1 MSITQNRDLWL
12 AERRKTIGSSDAYL
26 IMGVAPFGK
35 PDDLERRLWLSK
47 MGMDADED
55 NDRLALGR
63 HLEHGIAMASLEKIG
78 GNIIEFQPFGIHLQE
93 QWASATPDY
102 IIQIGDRRAILEFK
116 NTSKE
121 PWEIVPEAYTIQTH
135 WQGWVH
141 GIDMAF
147 IGALHGERGIRVY
160 EVPLRLESK
169 WFGNVVETCRGW
181 FDRHVTR
188 GEEPETVRQF
198 AAAET
203 IKSIRAES
211 GKVAFL
217 DELEFDVME
226 LIEAQAKAKVLER
239 DISALKDK
247 IRAAMGDAEV
257 GTVNGAVAVTYKNS
271 GKSRTLLVKEK
282 AFSHA

>member
-1 MSITQNRDLWL
+1 MND
-12 AERRKTIGSSDAYL
+12 ERRKLWLNERRATIGSSDAYV

-35 PDDLERRLWLSK
+35 PDELERKLWISK

-55 NDRLALGR
+55 TPAKALGR
-63 HLEHGIAMASLEKIG
+63 HLEHGIAMACLEQIG
-78 GNIIEFQPFGIHLQE
+78 GNIIEFQPFAVHLAE
-93 QWASATPDY
+93 GWASATPDY
-102 IIQIGDRRAILEFK
+102 IIQIGDRRAILEIK

-141 GIDMAF
+141 NIDMAF

-169 WFGNVVETCRGW
+169 WFENVKTTCKGW
-181 FDRHVTR
+181 FDRHMVE
-188 GEEPETVRQF
+188 GIEPEAVRQF

-203 IKSIRAES
+203 VKAIRAES

-217 DELEFDVME
+217 DELEFDFME
-226 LIEAQAKAKVLER
+226 LIEMQAQAKALDR
-239 DISALKDK
+239 DITALKNK
-247 IRAAMGDAEV
+247 LKAAMGDAEV
-257 GTVNGAVAVTYKNS
+257 ATVNGVVVATYKNS
-271 GKSRTLLVKEK
+271 GKSRTFLPKEK
-282 AFSHA
+282 AFTHA

>member
-1 MSITQNRDLWL
+1 MDAAAKRDLWL
-12 AERRKTIGSSDAYL
+12 QERRKTIGSSDAYV

-35 PDDLERRLWLSK
+35 PEDLERKLWLSK
-47 MGMDADED
+47 MGMDAQED

-78 GNIIEFQPFGIHLQE
+78 GSIAEFQPFAIHLTE
-93 QWASATPDY
+93 GWASATPDY
-102 IIQIGDRRAILEFK
+102 VIQIGDRRAILEIK

-169 WFGNVVETCRGW
+169 WFENVRETCKTW
-181 FDRHVTR
+181 FDRHMVE
-188 GEEPETVRQF
+188 GVEPESVRQF

-203 IKSIRAES
+203 VKAIRAES

-217 DELEFDVME
+217 DHLEFEIMDLME
-226 LIEAQAKAKVLER
+226 KQLQAKQLDKE
-239 DISALKDK
+239 ISAIKER
-247 IRAAMGDAEV
+247 IRADMGNAEV

-271 GKSRTLLVKEK
+271 GKSRSLLVKEK
-282 AFSHA
+282 AFSNA